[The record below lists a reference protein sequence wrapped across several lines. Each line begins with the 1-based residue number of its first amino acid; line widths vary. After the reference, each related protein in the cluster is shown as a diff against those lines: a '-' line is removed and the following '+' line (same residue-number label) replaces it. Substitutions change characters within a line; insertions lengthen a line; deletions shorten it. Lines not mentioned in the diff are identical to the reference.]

1 MLKTFVLLQCYLSQ
15 NLTLVSLSRMLH
27 RIVDQLLCL
36 KKNPL
41 KYEIKKNHEIFAT
54 LKTMITQNIFH
65 WIILFLGVM
74 EYKPLMEIRPWT
86 GKDAINGTDT
96 GIRKKIGVDMVIFR
110 SRRGHTSLNVNM

>member
-65 WIILFLGVM
+65 WIILFLGCDGVQTFDGNPPVDW
-74 EYKPLMEIRPWT
+74 KGCHQRNRHW
-86 GKDAINGTDT
+86 DQ
-96 GIRKKIGVDMVIFR
+96 KKNR
-110 SRRGHTSLNVNM
+110 SGHGHI